1 MSTAAGVDPELL
13 ASVAARAL
21 LEITELAALHND
33 RVLRV
38 GLGTGRAAEAFIK
51 LLGQTVRALEADV
64 EGVPTSERSEA
75 LALAEGITL
84 GTLADGPLDI
94 AFDGADEVDPAL
106 QLTKGLG
113 GAMLRERVVA
123 AEASRF
129 VVLVTAEKVVS
140 RLGSR
145 SPLPIEVI
153 PFARASAARRLSPL
167 GSKLELRSKRENDEP
182 FITDNGNLV
191 YDLYAPSSGW
201 EDSRQ
206 LDATVR
212 AIPGVVDTGFFFGL
226 ASIVIVGGPDGTT
239 TLHPAPKAGAR

>member
-1 MSTAAGVDPELL
+1 MSAGRADPELL

-21 LEITELAALHND
+21 LEVTELAAVHD
-33 RVLRV
+33 GRVLRV

-51 LLGQTVRALEADV
+51 LLGQSVRAVEAEV

-113 GAMLRERVVA
+113 GAMLRERIVA
-123 AEASRF
+123 TEASRF
-129 VVLVTAEKVVS
+129 VVLVTAEKVVA
-140 RLGSR
+140 RLGER
-145 SPLPIEVI
+145 SPLPIEVV
-153 PFARASAARRLSPL
+153 PFARASAARRLLPL
-167 GSKLELRSKRENDEP
+167 GSKLELRSKKENDEP

-201 EDSRQ
+201 EDARA
-206 LDATVR
+206 LDVSVR

-226 ASIVIVGGPDGTT
+226 ASIVIVGAPDGTT
-239 TLHPAPKAGAR
+239 TMTS